1 MELTEKQMEYVREAH
16 RRWNIAEGAVRS
28 GKSWLATTY
37 TIPDRVTSLA
47 GKRGIDLILGVSLG
61 NIERNVLLPMR
72 ERYGSALV
80 GEIRGMDNAAT
91 VFGEKVY
98 CIGAEKKNQTAKLKG
113 SEVKFCYCDE
123 LADIS
128 EDVFEML
135 KSRLSLPYSECHAA
149 CNPASPSHWLK
160 RFLDT
165 PGLDVYD
172 QHYTIED
179 NPHLPAEYVDELKK
193 EYAGTVWYDRYI
205 KGEWTLAEGLV
216 YQFPRESIEEDA
228 ELLDG
233 EVCWC
238 SIDYGITN
246 PFAALLWT
254 VRDGTAVCVDEWGFD
269 SRREGRRLTDQEL
282 YDGLRAF
289 LRGRNV
295 ESVVIDPSATSFR
308 EVIDREG
315 EWWCVPAKNS
325 VTDGIQLVSRAMG
338 AGQLK
343 IAPRCA
349 GLWSELGAYH
359 WDGKRPDHVVK
370 ETDHYCDAMRY
381 FVATVGRDYIGCL
394 A

>member
-269 SRREGRRLTDQEL
+269 SRREGRRLPDQEL
-282 YDGLRAF
+282 YDSLRAF
-289 LRGRNV
+289 LPGRNV
-295 ESVVIDPSATSFR
+295 ESVVIDPSATRFR